1 MYELLKTLT
10 SAYGA
15 SGRETPVA
23 DVIEE
28 LVRSHVDSVRRDN
41 MGNLICVK
49 NGTDPNGKR
58 IMLSA
63 HMDHIGFIVAA
74 VEKEGF
80 LRVAPVGGINPAV
93 SQTRHVSFENGVQGV
108 LVRQPLKEG
117 ETVAMKHFY
126 IDIGAKD
133 AEEALSMVQ
142 VGDVAVYANDCFR
155 LGQHR
160 VSAPAMDDR
169 VDCALLVSLL
179 SDLPSMDDRSACAV
193 LLATLL
199 ELGACK
205 DTVIGVFSAQEEL
218 GLRGAKT
225 AAYGVEPDV
234 GIALDVTANG
244 DTPEDKLPA
253 VKLGEGICVKIMD
266 RGSISNPELVR
277 ELLVAGEKAG
287 VPTQREVLPFGG
299 TDAGAMQ
306 LTRGGVRVCTLSI
319 PCRNV
324 HSACEV
330 IDLRDVDGGKK
341 LLLAYLER

>member
-1 MYELLKTLT
+1 M
-10 SAYGA
+10 
-15 SGRETPVA
+15 
-23 DVIEE
+23 DV
-28 LVRSHVDSVRRDN
+28 
-41 MGNLICVK
+41 
-49 NGTDPNGKR
+49 T
-58 IMLSA
+58 
-63 HMDHIGFIVAA
+63 F
-74 VEKEGF
+74 
-80 LRVAPVGGINPAV
+80 
-93 SQTRHVSFENGVQGV
+93 
-108 LVRQPLKEG
+108 
-117 ETVAMKHFY
+117 
-126 IDIGAKD
+126 
-133 AEEALSMVQ
+133 
-142 VGDVAVYANDCFR
+142 
-155 LGQHR
+155 
-160 VSAPAMDDR
+160 
-169 VDCALLVSLL
+169 
-179 SDLPSMDDRSACAV
+179 
-193 LLATLL
+193 
-199 ELGACK
+199 
-205 DTVIGVFSAQEEL
+205 VFSTQEEL

>member
-1 MYELLKTLT
+1 MFELLKTLAD
-10 SAYGA
+10 AYGA
-15 SGRETPVA
+15 TGRETKVA
-23 DVIEE
+23 NVIEG
-28 LVRSHVDSVRRDN
+28 LVREHVDSVRRDN
-41 MGNLICVK
+41 LGNLICVK

-80 LRVAPVGGINPAV
+80 LRVASVGGIGLNV

-117 ETVAMKHFY
+117 ETAAMKHFY

-142 VGDVAVYANDCFR
+142 LGDVAVYANDCFR

-160 VSAPAMDDR
+160 VAAPAMDDR
-169 VDCALLVSLL
+169 VACALLVSLL
-179 SDLPSMDDRSACAV
+179 KDLPPVR
-193 LLATLL
+193 
-199 ELGACK
+199 
-205 DTVIGVFSAQEEL
+205 DTVVAVFSTQEEV
-218 GLRGAKT
+218 GCRGAKT

-244 DTPEDKLPA
+244 DTPETKLPA

-266 RGSISNPELVR
+266 QCSISNPELVR
-277 ELLVAGEKAG
+277 ELLAAGEKAD
-287 VPTQREVLPFGG
+287 VPTQREVLSFGG
-299 TDAGAMQ
+299 TDAGSMQ
-306 LTRGGVRVCTLSI
+306 LTRSGVRVCTLSI

-330 IDLRDVDGGKK
+330 IDLRDVEAGKR
-341 LLLAYLER
+341 LLMKYLCG

>member
-10 SAYGA
+10 STYGA

-169 VDCALLVSLL
+169 VACALLVSLL
-179 SDLPSMDDRSACAV
+179 SDLPSV
-193 LLATLL
+193 
-199 ELGACK
+199 K
-205 DTVIGVFSAQEEL
+205 DTVIAVFSTQEEV